1 MSISNQINSI
11 ISKLSA
17 INSKTDILV
26 FNSEKALTK
35 QLELKQRINKLYI
48 NETNYVVLG
57 TFLQNVNLSLFTE
70 DELFTLISFDYAS
83 INAIKVLP
91 NESIQ
96 TINTPMYDLNK
107 TIINLSFKELNNLN
121 NDFKKLH
128 SINKSLSL
136 EYLISYIVSQV

>member
-57 TFLQNVNLSLFTE
+57 AFLQNVNLSLFTE

-107 TIINLSFKELNNLN
+107 TIINLSFKELNSLN

>member
-26 FNSEKALTK
+26 FNSEKALIK

-48 NETNYVVLG
+48 DETNYVVLG

-91 NESIQ
+91 NENVSAVDV
-96 TINTPMYDLNK
+96 PMYDLNK
-107 TIINLSFKELNNLN
+107 TIINLSFKELNSLN
-121 NDFKKLH
+121 EDFKKLH

>member
-107 TIINLSFKELNNLN
+107 TIINLSFKELNSLN

>member
-11 ISKLSA
+11 ISKLST
-17 INSKTDILV
+17 INSKTDLLV
-26 FNSEKALTK
+26 FNSEKALIK

-57 TFLQNVNLSLFTE
+57 TFLQNVNLNLFTE
-70 DELFTLISFDYAS
+70 NELITLISFDYSS
-83 INAIKVLP
+83 INAIKILP
-91 NESIQ
+91 NENVSAV
-96 TINTPMYDLNK
+96 NVPMYDLNK
-107 TIINLSFKELNNLN
+107 TIINLSFKELNSLN
-121 NDFKKLH
+121 EDFKKLH

>member
-91 NESIQ
+91 NESMQ

-107 TIINLSFKELNNLN
+107 TIINLSFKELNSLN

>member
-91 NESIQ
+91 NENIQ

-107 TIINLSFKELNNLN
+107 TIINLSFKELNSLN

>member
-11 ISKLSA
+11 ISKLTT

-26 FNSEKALTK
+26 FNSEKALIK

-48 NETNYVVLG
+48 DETNYVVLG

-91 NESIQ
+91 NENVSAVDV
-96 TINTPMYDLNK
+96 PMYDLNK
-107 TIINLSFKELNNLN
+107 TIINLSFKELNSLN
-121 NDFKKLH
+121 EDFKKLH

>member
-57 TFLQNVNLSLFTE
+57 TFLQNVNLDLFTE

-96 TINTPMYDLNK
+96 TTNTPMYDLNK
-107 TIINLSFKELNNLN
+107 TIINLSFKELNSLN